1 MTAVK
6 NPRLA
11 LIFILITV
19 FIDILGL
26 GIIVP
31 VLPGLLE
38 ELTAEKVSSA
48 AAYGGFLIS
57 AYALMQFIFSPI
69 LGNLSDRFGRRPVLL
84 ASLLGLTLDYLLMGF
99 APTIIWL
106 FIGRIVA
113 GIMGAAISTAT
124 AYIADISPK
133 EKRAQ
138 NFGLIGAAVGAG
150 FIIGPAIGG
159 QLGEFGTRVPFF
171 AAAAVAFLNLIYGYF
186 VLPESLGMRKRR
198 RFDAKRANPLGT
210 IISLK
215 QFPFVLSFLGVL
227 FFFSLAGQAYPSIWS
242 FFTIERFQWSPGQ
255 IGISLSVFGIMFA
268 VVQGGL
274 MRPAIKFFGELWTV
288 VLGLAFAAIGFFGM
302 AFIDTAVGLYIF
314 LLPGALG
321 GFVGPGLNGL
331 MSNRVADNA
340 QGELQGGVNAV
351 NSITAILGPL
361 AATQLFAYFTMSPK
375 APAYFPGVAFFAAGI
390 AILVGAVIFFQATVR
405 SGLFSEKKASPN
417 GTGEA
422 EN

>member
-1 MTAVK
+1 MTGVK

-38 ELTAEKVSSA
+38 ELTTQKVSSA

-69 LGNLSDRFGRRPVLL
+69 LGNLSDRFGRRPILL

-124 AYIADISPK
+124 AYIADITPK

-159 QLGEFGTRVPFF
+159 QLGEFGTRIPFF
-171 AAAAVAFLNLIYGYF
+171 AAAAVAFINLVYGYF

-198 RFDAKRANPLGT
+198 RFDVKRANPIGT
-210 IISLK
+210 IQSLK
-215 QFPFVLSFLGVL
+215 KYPFVLSFLGVL

-242 FFTIERFQWSPGQ
+242 FFTIERFQWTPAQ

-268 VVQGGL
+268 VVQGAL
-274 MRPAIKFFGELWTV
+274 IRPAIRILGDVWTV
-288 VLGLAFAAIGFFGM
+288 VAGLAFAAIGFFGM

-321 GFVGPGLNGL
+321 GFVGPGINGL
-331 MSNRVADNA
+331 MSSRVEDNA

-361 AATQLFAYFTMSPK
+361 AATQLFAYFTLSPDDHG
-375 APAYFPGVAFFAAGI
+375 YFPGVAFFAAGI
-390 AILVGAVIFFQATVR
+390 AIVVGAVIFFQATWR
-405 SGLFSEKKASPN
+405 SGLLRKKRKS
-417 GTGEA
+417 
-422 EN
+422 